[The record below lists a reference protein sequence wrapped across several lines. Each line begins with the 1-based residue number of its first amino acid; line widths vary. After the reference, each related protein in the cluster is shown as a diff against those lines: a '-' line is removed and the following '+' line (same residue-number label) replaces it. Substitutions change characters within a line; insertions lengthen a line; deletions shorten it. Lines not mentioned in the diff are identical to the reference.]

1 MSEGEIQKKV
11 TCARTGVKKNKINI
25 YKNIPVI
32 IARTIV
38 VCGLITGGDKSTQK
52 LKNAES
58 QLLYFIYV
66 YLHYYV
72 RVHNSRCARVR
83 LLLLLLSS

>member
-1 MSEGEIQKKV
+1 MYMFNNK
-11 TCARTGVKKNKINI
+11 KINI

-52 LKNAES
+52 L
-58 QLLYFIYV
+58 
-66 YLHYYV
+66 
-72 RVHNSRCARVR
+72 
-83 LLLLLLSS
+83 